1 MHVEV
6 LAVAL
11 NYLPEAVLWLVTT
24 PLQARLMRDTQPRAV
39 VFTLGEAADLA
50 TSLGDTRPPT
60 SLWQVAVEF
69 STPAPSSPE
78 DPPEEWEDPGRY
90 RSGALRLLT
99 TPFTPSTDWLT
110 RSASSFSARDVT
122 GPVRMTVPSCE
133 RTCTLW
139 SGSARVE

>member
-1 MHVEV
+1 FRASRPDFRPGTSLASNIVHVEV

-50 TSLGDTRPPT
+50 MSLGDTRPPT

-78 DPPEEWEDPGRY
+78 DPPEEWEDVDDSWG
-90 RSGALRLLT
+90 
-99 TPFTPSTDWLT
+99 
-110 RSASSFSARDVT
+110 
-122 GPVRMTVPSCE
+122 
-133 RTCTLW
+133 
-139 SGSARVE
+139 